1 MKYVPDPAQE
11 IGESLLRDKSH
22 QGKGLFMGCGL
33 GKTATCLSVVSEKL
47 LDLEIRGVLV
57 LSPLRVNNMNWPFEH
72 LNFENFS
79 WMRAVNLRTKEGW
92 QALEEKSA
100 HIYCINY
107 ESCHKIIDF
116 LKGKQVKNWPFDAVI
131 FDELTFLKN
140 PKSKTAKLLRPYV
153 FKLKHRWG
161 LTGTPNPNSLLELFG
176 QIRMLDKGEAL
187 GKSFSAFRSRYFE
200 ALDYHKRDWQ
210 PLPWAEKAIK
220 EKIESFCVM
229 LSTEDY
235 IDLPD
240 IQEIDYEIELPSEH
254 RSLYKKLEK
263 DLFALLDEDS
273 GDYAF
278 APNKAV
284 LKDKLLQIT
293 SGCLYSLTENDD
305 RTTQFLHNSKIDA
318 VKAIKKKE
326 KSPLLV
332 FCNFIE
338 EQKRLLEEL
347 PGSVAIS
354 SAKTE
359 EQQKN
364 LENQWNSGK
373 IPYLVSHPKSAA
385 HGLNLQHGGST
396 VVWTTPTHSGE
407 YYGQGNRRVARK
419 GQKFPPK
426 VYRILCKKT
435 VDFAVVDSLRKKK
448 FGELALAESLKAYK
462 STLKLF

>member
-1 MKYVPDPAQE
+1 
-11 IGESLLRDKSH
+11 
-22 QGKGLFMGCGL
+22 
-33 GKTATCLSVVSEKL
+33 
-47 LDLEIRGVLV
+47 
-57 LSPLRVNNMNWPFEH
+57 
-72 LNFENFS
+72 
-79 WMRAVNLRTKEGW
+79 
-92 QALEEKSA
+92 
-100 HIYCINY
+100 
-107 ESCHKIIDF
+107 
-116 LKGKQVKNWPFDAVI
+116 
-131 FDELTFLKN
+131 
-140 PKSKTAKLLRPYV
+140 
-153 FKLKHRWG
+153 
-161 LTGTPNPNSLLELFG
+161 
-176 QIRMLDKGEAL
+176 
-187 GKSFSAFRSRYFE
+187 
-200 ALDYHKRDWQ
+200 
-210 PLPWAEKAIK
+210 
-220 EKIESFCVM
+220 M

-364 LENQWNSGK
+364 LEKQWNSGK
-373 IPYLVSHPKSAA
+373 ISYLVSHPKSAA

-448 FGELALAESLKAYK
+448 LGELALAESLKAYK
-462 STLKLF
+462 NTLKLF